1 VLGVKADG
9 TGTSSADAVE
19 KITSE
24 LARCTK
30 DATESCFDVPSKTQ
44 ECLEKQ
50 DDEDEE
56 SDDDDDDDDDN
67 EKELA
72 EELEKSTK
80 TVTALT
86 TKVGALEA
94 DLALRTTELQNAQTT
109 VATLTEAATNNDQT
123 GVLTT
128 VSSELDDVKRQL
140 RDKSADL
147 VEALK
152 KVAIAESR
160 SANSTALNALAS
172 EPGMSSSPSTASSR
186 NVPSVTTNVGERS
199 KLSSFKLPSNLEHF
213 SPGGKQSF
221 ADWILGLR

>member
-1 VLGVKADG
+1 MKR
-9 TGTSSADAVE
+9 
-19 KITSE
+19 KFWNFF
-24 LARCTK
+24 CTK
-30 DATESCFDVPSKTQ
+30 DATESCLAIPEKKTQ

-50 DDEDEE
+50 YDEDEA
-56 SDDDDDDDDDN
+56 SDDDEDDN

-72 EELEKSTK
+72 EELEKSTM

-94 DLALRTTELQNAQTT
+94 DLATRTTELQNAQTT

-147 VEALK
+147 VEVLK

-160 SANSTALNALAS
+160 SANSTTLNVCLCYCRVV
-172 EPGMSSSPSTASSR
+172 ET
-186 NVPSVTTNVGERS
+186 
-199 KLSSFKLPSNLEHF
+199 
-213 SPGGKQSF
+213 
-221 ADWILGLR
+221 